1 MNFEDLIRLVAD
13 DANIPRNAARAAID
27 SLCRVINNLVVG
39 DTHVRLPGLGTFCR
53 THTAEHPG
61 RNPRTGEPITIAASS
76 RLAFRPVKGNRKNKD

>member
-1 MNFEDLIRLVAD
+1 M
-13 DANIPRNAARAAID
+13 
-27 SLCRVINNLVVG
+27 
-39 DTHVRLPGLGTFCR
+39 RLPGLGTFCR